1 MNIKRL
7 AWIIGAAV
15 LILVVN
21 VGLSILYM
29 VVYSY
34 LINPGHDERFYQE
47 HVKIAAPYCS
57 IFFGIPLFYFV
68 CRWIGG
74 QWEKASAVKSAI
86 GIWLVYALI
95 DATILISSGLTLSM
109 AGLMTISLMTKLIA
123 AYFGGLSAG
132 RRFESA

>member
-1 MNIKRL
+1 MNTKRL
-7 AWIIGAAV
+7 IWMIGAAV

-21 VGLSILYM
+21 VGLSVVYM
-29 VVYSY
+29 VFYSY

-74 QWEKASAVKSAI
+74 KWEKDFALKSAV
-86 GIWLVYALI
+86 GVWLVYALI
-95 DATILISSGLTLSM
+95 DAAVLVSSGLTLGM
-109 AGLMTISLMTKLIA
+109 AGLMAVSLITKLIS

-132 RRFESA
+132 RRFKSA